1 MPVPVARLVIA
12 ALAVALLAGCGRSD
26 PTRQR
31 IAGFLAATN
40 RVESR
45 LAVPLRTVD
54 MISRQIAYRVAHPH
68 SSAPAPSAVAQDQEL
83 AAAISAIRAD
93 IAAIRALPAPPAAER
108 LKALVVSLAQRQLY
122 LTAQMRDLIAF
133 LPSFPRVLA
142 PLGPAVVRLQRVL
155 SIGSASGSGT
165 VARLY
170 AEKAAALRAF
180 AMALSRALG
189 GLAALVPPDSSQPTY
204 LAEQRSLRRLR
215 VASLALAGDLST
227 GRSAGVA
234 AAARAFDAAAALPG
248 SRAAQVAEIAAVRA
262 YDAQV
267 TSLGQLVNEID
278 QERLA
283 LGKHYP

>member
-1 MPVPVARLVIA
+1 MPVLVARLVIA

-40 RVESR
+40 RVERR
-45 LAVPLRTVD
+45 LVVPLRTVD

-68 SSAPAPSAVAQDQEL
+68 SSAPAPSAVAQDREL
-83 AAAISAIRAD
+83 AAAISAIRA
-93 IAAIRALPAPPAAER
+93 LPAPTAAER

-180 AMALSRALG
+180 AVALSRALG

-267 TSLGQLVNEID
+267 TSLGQLVNEIN